1 MAFFFTVNYLS
12 WGGIEMAHGKVNRLH
27 PLDAAICQMEEDMKK
42 GRQLDG
48 RIITSTSFYNFGVLK
63 RSLLR
68 FFRSINSTA
77 SDKHP
82 VKK

>member
-1 MAFFFTVNYLS
+1 MNYLS
-12 WGGIEMAHGKVNRLH
+12 WGSIDNAHGKVNRLD
-27 PLDAAICQMEEDMKK
+27 PLDAATCQMEEDVKK

-48 RIITSTSFYNFGVLK
+48 RMITSTSFYNFCVLK
-63 RSLLR
+63 RSLQC

-82 VKK
+82 VKKYSFKI